1 MSNQPSARW
10 QPIQP
15 VPAAQPPVAP
25 AVKHETNAEIPPES
39 GQSSQAVS
47 VPAMPQFPKLEADPE
62 IPSYRTRVSSG
73 HTQIDWSGFSYEDEG
88 RLYQGYDPG
97 AYSLPNDGAEQDRL
111 DFQHTITGFILDG
124 RLNLAPIV
132 SPKNV
137 LDIGA
142 GTAERNPDCLVTG
155 TDLCLIQAPPNTSN
169 CIFILENSETQEWA
183 FPYTFDYIHIR
194 NVGPCFDDIRTVL
207 RKSYEFMTPGGWI
220 ELQDGDWQPK
230 SIDGSLEG
238 TALQRWFGMV
248 IAAGQRMGRDMLTAP
263 QFKDNLLQSGF
274 VAVQENVYQIPSSA
288 WARGGKAKRLGR
300 YVTTVWLDIVD
311 SYHKFLLAAGH
322 SLADVD
328 ELVPAVK
335 RDLLDLR
342 IHWHLETYFVY
353 GRKCLPRYG
362 ENLPMPSELI
372 MQRPAF

>member
-62 IPSYRTRVSSG
+62 IPSYRTQVSSG
-73 HTQIDWSGFSYEDEG
+73 HTQVDWSGFSYEDEG

-97 AYSLPNDGAEQDRL
+97 
-111 DFQHTITGFILDG
+111 DG

-137 LDIGA
+137 LGIGA
-142 GTAERNPDCLVTG
+142 GTAEKNPDCLVTG

-248 IAAGQRMGRDMLTAP
+248 IKAGQRMGRDMLKAP

-274 VAVQENVYQIPSSA
+274 VDVQENVYQIPGSA
-288 WARGGKAKRLGR
+288 WARGGEAKRLGR

-322 SLADVD
+322 SLAEVD

-342 IHWHLETYFVY
+342 IHWYLETSVL
-353 GRKCLPRYG
+353 GPQL
-362 ENLPMPSELI
+362 
-372 MQRPAF
+372 A